1 MYNDLIENIRKVHT
15 TELGALRI
23 KKNRSLDTDDVV
35 EWCIDKI
42 QSDNSLISRRGKNWY
57 ISVDGVIITV
67 NASS

>member
-1 MYNDLIENIRKVHT
+1 MYNDLIEIIRKVHT

-23 KKNRSLDTDDVV
+23 KMNLSLDTDEVV